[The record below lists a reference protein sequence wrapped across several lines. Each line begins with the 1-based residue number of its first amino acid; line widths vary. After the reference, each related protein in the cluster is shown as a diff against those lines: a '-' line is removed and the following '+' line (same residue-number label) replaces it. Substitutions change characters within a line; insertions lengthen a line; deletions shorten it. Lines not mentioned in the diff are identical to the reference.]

1 MGPVMDVT
9 GASTPSSAAG
19 PVERRTWADH
29 LTDSDELTRIMDANT
44 KALKEQQDALAHEL
58 KRQND
63 LQATVGAAQSKVILD
78 GLADYFSGAIGGSAT
93 LAAQA
98 PAFAKTT
105 RPATKADRRREYGRR
120 RRLGQSRW
128 MAYLMARALTNV
140 TGARPASQVLE
151 PRHG

>member
-1 MGPVMDVT
+1 MGPVMHVT

-19 PVERRTWADH
+19 PVDRHKWADH

-78 GLADYFSGAIGGSAT
+78 GLVDYFSAAIGRSVT
-93 LAAQA
+93 LAAQT
-98 PAFAKTT
+98 PAFAGGCKTT
-105 RPATKADRRREYGRR
+105 RPATKADRRREYRR
-120 RRLGQSRW
+120 RRCLGQSRW
-128 MAYLMARALTNV
+128 MAYRMARTLTTV
-140 TGARPASQVLE
+140 TVQGQRV
-151 PRHG
+151 RY